1 MINGKNMWNIKSQ
14 RPDYNKIFKSIRRQL
29 NWENNWRDAD
39 LLYQQLRNDKAF
51 KKELFR
57 KAIHLSSLWIPAAIY
72 FMPKIVLIPILLII
86 LIGNVILEYGNFK
99 KYPWA
104 RKSFGVLF
112 FRTLRNK
119 ETSRE
124 NFQFTGAI
132 YVLLSALLCLCLFGL
147 N

>member
-1 MINGKNMWNIKSQ
+1 MWNIKNQ

-86 LIGNVILEYGNFK
+86 LTGNVILEYGNFK
-99 KYPWA
+99 KY
-104 RKSFGVLF
+104 S
-112 FRTLRNK
+112 
-119 ETSRE
+119 
-124 NFQFTGAI
+124 
-132 YVLLSALLCLCLFGL
+132 
-147 N
+147 